1 MMNIKAPQ
9 QWAMLAVFSTFG
21 AAQAAPNA
29 GQLLQQIET
38 ERTLQ
43 QRAQVLPKI
52 EAEQQTL
59 VPTGDVEITVN
70 SFQFTGNTLI
80 HSDELSLVVARYLNQ
95 PLDFIG
101 LQKVSSVIADYYR
114 KSGWVVR
121 AYLPK
126 QDVTDGIVTIH
137 IVEAVLGGVE
147 LKGDASRMSEAD
159 LLERVA
165 SVQAIGDY
173 LDANKVDRALLLIDD
188 LPGVTAR
195 GSLSKGQGSSE
206 TDLVMTVA
214 DQPLFQAEIGGD
226 NTGPRSTGNERMTAN
241 LYLNSPLKIG
251 DQLTANF
258 IHSQGNDYGRLAYSL
273 PIGNDGFRLGI
284 NSSYLSYNLIGDFSS
299 LNALGHSS
307 TVGLE
312 ASYPLVRSRIKNLY
326 IGLNADHKG
335 FYNEAN
341 SNITTEYQINSLSLS
356 LKGNLF
362 DKLGGGGASN
372 AALTVTRGDN
382 DLGTIDLAENT
393 VLDGR
398 FTKLNYNISRHQ
410 VLSSKVS
417 AYLGLRGQEASN
429 KLDSAEKFYLG
440 GQYGVRAYPTNEGSG
455 SDGQLLNLELRARL
469 SHNLMLVSFYD
480 YGHVSETGIASL
492 NNYSLEG
499 AGLSVAWTIA
509 SSVNLK
515 ATWARRI
522 GNNPNKL
529 ASGHDQDGSLRKD
542 RFWLQASMSF

>member
-1 MMNIKAPQ
+1 MNIKAPQ

-114 KSGWVVR
+114 KLGWVVR

>member
-1 MMNIKAPQ
+1 MDIKVPQ
-9 QWAMLAVFSTFG
+9 HWAVVVLFSIFSTV
-21 AAQAAPNA
+21 QAAPNA

-43 QRAQVLPKI
+43 QQKQLSPKI
-52 EAEQQTL
+52 KTEQQTL

-80 HSDELSLVVARYLNQ
+80 DSDELSLVVVRYLNQ

-147 LKGDASRMSEAD
+147 VNGDASRMSEAD
-159 LLERVA
+159 LLERVV

-173 LDANKVDRALLLIDD
+173 LDANKIDRALLLIDD

-195 GSLSKGQGSSE
+195 GSLSKGERSSE
-206 TDLVMTVA
+206 TNLVMTVV
-214 DQPLFQAEIGGD
+214 DEPLFQAEIAGD
-226 NTGPRSTGNERMTAN
+226 NAGPRSTGNERLTAN
-241 LYLNSPLKIG
+241 VYLNSPLKIG

-258 IHSQGNDYGRLAYSL
+258 INSQGNDYGRLAYSL

-299 LNALGHSS
+299 LNALGRSS

-326 IGLNADHKG
+326 IGLNADHKK

-382 DLGTIDLAENT
+382 DLGTIDLAENS

-398 FTKLNYNISRHQ
+398 FTKINYNISRHQ